1 MSNSLINRLSLA
13 AITLPGLMQVA
24 EAGRIEES
32 YQSNFAYAHY
42 EESGNRMK
50 ADVYN
55 LSASAPVGKAMT
67 VSLGLIR
74 DVLSGASP
82 MFNRR
87 NAQGKVQQV
96 LSGASITEQRD
107 VVNTG
112 LSYAF
117 KDITVGISGGVSGEH
132 DYLSRYIS
140 SQMSWEFNK
149 KLTTLN
155 FSISAA
161 FDDVFPTG
169 YNYRRSKNSQQYL
182 IGVTQILDKNSL
194 LQANMT
200 FTSTHGFLSDPYKS
214 VYVAPKAGAM
224 FGSILND
231 SRPTHKFQ
239 WAWLLRYVRS
249 FKKFNQAALHADYR
263 FYVDDWGVQAHTVE
277 LSWQQPIVDDWQIA
291 PRFRY
296 YTQNQANFYQA
307 IFNSNYTGNIHSSDY
322 RLAGFGTL
330 GGGVKLSKA
339 FMQVGGILS
348 EVKVQA
354 AFDYF
359 DRKASYQIGGNRQGS
374 FDNFSFY
381 MVTAS
386 VNVKF

>member
-1 MSNSLINRLSLA
+1 MSKSLLNRLSLA
-13 AITLPGLMQVA
+13 AIALPGLMQTA
-24 EAGRIEES
+24 QAGRAEEDYKLD
-32 YQSNFAYAHY
+32 YQYAHY

-50 ADVYN
+50 ADVFD
-55 LSASAPVGKAMT
+55 LSASAPIGKAMT

-87 NAQGKVQQV
+87 DSQGKVQQV

-107 VVNTG
+107 VINAG

-117 KDITVGISGGVSGEH
+117 DDVTVGVSGGVSGEH
-132 DYLSRYIS
+132 DYLSRYINTS
-140 SQMSWEFNK
+140 VSWDLNK

-155 FSISAA
+155 FSVSTA

-169 YNYRRSKNSQQYL
+169 KSYRRSRNNQQVL
-182 IGVTQILDKNSL
+182 LGVTQIIDKNSL

-200 FTSTHGFLSDPYKS
+200 FTTSHGFLSDPYKS
-214 VYVAPKAGAM
+214 IYIAPQAAGAF
-224 FGSILND
+224 FGSLLSD
-231 SRPTHKFQ
+231 SRPTQKFQ
-239 WAWLLRYVRS
+239 WAGLLRYVRS
-249 FKKFNQAALHADYR
+249 FKKLNKAALHADYR
-263 FYVDDWGVQAHTVE
+263 LYVDNWGINAHTFA
-277 LSWQQPIVDDWQIA
+277 LSWNQPLGDDWQLI

-296 YTQNQANFYQA
+296 YTQGQADFYQA
-307 IFNSNYTGNIHSSDY
+307 TFASNYTGAIHSSDY

-330 GGGVKLSKA
+330 GGGLKISKA
-339 FMQVGGILS
+339 FQQVGNIN
-348 EVKVQA
+348 EVKLQA

-359 DRKASYQIGGNRQGS
+359 DRKSSYQIGGNNQGS

-386 VNVKF
+386 INVKF

>member
-1 MSNSLINRLSLA
+1 MSKSLLNRLSLA
-13 AITLPGLMQVA
+13 AIALPGLMQTA
-24 EAGRIEES
+24 QAGRAEED
-32 YQSNFAYAHY
+32 YQSNFLYAHY
-42 EESGNRMK
+42 EESGSRMK
-50 ADVYN
+50 ADVYD

-82 MFNRR
+82 MFNRKD
-87 NAQGKVQQV
+87 AQGNVQQV

-107 VVNTG
+107 VVNAG

-117 KDITVGISGGVSGEH
+117 DHVTVGVSGGVSGEH
-132 DYLSRYIS
+132 DYLSRYIGTS
-140 SQMSWEFNK
+140 VSWELNK

-155 FSISAA
+155 FSVSAA

-169 YNYRRSKNSQQYL
+169 KNYRRSKNNQQFL
-182 IGVTQILDKNSL
+182 LGITQIIDKNSL

-214 VYVAPKAGAM
+214 VYVEPAATGAL
-224 FGSILND
+224 FGSILSD

-239 WAWLLRYVRS
+239 WAWLMRYVRS
-249 FKKFNQAALHADYR
+249 FKKLNQAALHADYR
-263 FYVDDWGVQAHTVE
+263 FYVDDWGVQAHTFK
-277 LSWQQPIVDDWQIA
+277 LSWDQPIVDDWQLT

-296 YTQNQANFYQA
+296 YTQGQADFYQA
-307 IFNSNYTGNIHSSDY
+307 VFNSNYTGTIHSSDY

-330 GGGVKLSKA
+330 GGGLKVSKSFQQVGVVNEVKL
-339 FMQVGGILS
+339 
-348 EVKVQA
+348 QA

-359 DRKASYQIGGNRQGS
+359 DRKSSYQIGGNSNGS
-374 FDNFSFY
+374 FDDFSFY

-386 VNVKF
+386 INVKF